1 MMARFSAGGVTWS
14 QHWLAMSL
22 VAATAV
28 LIVRA
33 VSGMFRAQALLS
45 GQAFKLK
52 IFLRALARKMKTSK
66 WIGVG
71 DCQRIVKKF
80 PKL

>member
-1 MMARFSAGGVTWS
+1 MGLQFFCHPPGG
-14 QHWLAMSL
+14 HGRRGPGEL
-22 VAATAV
+22 VVATAV

-33 VSGMFRAQALLS
+33 ASGMFRAQALLS